1 MNAKKYLLAVV
12 AAFVL
17 YSGLGFGIHEVILKQ
32 DYQPLIG
39 QVLRTEEA
47 FADRIPYLYVANLVF
62 ALAFCCIYVK
72 GYEAGKGWLGQ
83 GLRFGLIA
91 GTLLAPFALTEYVV
105 FPVSGWLALKWIG
118 FGYLQVII
126 TGLGVAGIYRPQS

>member
-1 MNAKKYLLAVV
+1 MNVKKYLLAVV
-12 AAFVL
+12 VAFVL

-72 GYEAGKGWLGQ
+72 GYEAGKGWLG
-83 GLRFGLIA
+83 
-91 GTLLAPFALTEYVV
+91 
-105 FPVSGWLALKWIG
+105 
-118 FGYLQVII
+118 
-126 TGLGVAGIYRPQS
+126 